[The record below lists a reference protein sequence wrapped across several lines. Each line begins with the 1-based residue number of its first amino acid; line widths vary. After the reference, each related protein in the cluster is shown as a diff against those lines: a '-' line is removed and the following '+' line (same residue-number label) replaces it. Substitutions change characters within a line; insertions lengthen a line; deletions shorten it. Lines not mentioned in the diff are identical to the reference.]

1 MSEVSL
7 MSIYELDIQKFLK
20 DIFKID
26 IFINHHLRVNSYM
39 KTMNIVYVKL
49 L

>member
-1 MSEVSL
+1 
-7 MSIYELDIQKFLK
+7 MSIYEFNVQKFLR

-26 IFINHHLRVNSYM
+26 IFINHHLRVNSYV